1 MVGQYPGREDSDQS
15 RCVDLID
22 VLSGKCESSFCSPT
36 PMGVIVLN
44 KFSKCGSCL
53 ASGMGYHCLL
63 WQPEEEALHQVRKHC
78 SQFQWH
84 GEQGGGKQS
93 KMSEKRRQESV
104 IKLIS

>member
-1 MVGQYPGREDSDQS
+1 
-15 RCVDLID
+15 
-22 VLSGKCESSFCSPT
+22 
-36 PMGVIVLN
+36 MGVIVLN

-63 WQPEEEALHQVRKHC
+63 WQPEEEALRQVRKHC

-93 KMSEKRRQESV
+93 EEQEEKTRECDKAK
-104 IKLIS
+104 KLNEHINVSKRKRKLYIVV